1 VKVVFLEE
9 VEGSGRTGEVRN
21 VANGY
26 ARNYLLPRKLAIP
39 ATDHN
44 IRIAQARA
52 ETEAKRQAVLDADAT
67 VLAEK
72 VAGVTITIEVK
83 VGEQGRLYGS
93 VTARDISEALE
104 KPLGLLL
111 EHRQVE
117 LQEPIRQ
124 VGLFEVPLKL
134 SRNVRASVQVGVLGE
149 GQTLEELLAP
159 PPAEEEEPAEEQA
172 AEAAEEE
179 VSEEAEVEQ
188 AGAEQ
193 EGEPAEEAAEEQ
205 AEEVAEEEAPEE
217 AEVEQAGAE
226 QEEEQPAEAAEEQPA
241 EASEEQ
247 PSQEAEAKQEKKGRK
262 RRSKGEGEQS

>member
-26 ARNYLLPRKLAIP
+26 ARNYLLPRKLAVP

-159 PPAEEEEPAEEQA
+159 PPTEEE
-172 AEAAEEE
+172 
-179 VSEEAEVEQ
+179 
-188 AGAEQ
+188 
-193 EGEPAEEAAEEQ
+193 EPAEEAAEEQ
-205 AEEVAEEEAPEE
+205 AEEAAEEQPAEAAEE
-217 AEVEQAGAE
+217 QPAEAA
-226 QEEEQPAEAAEEQPA
+226 EEQPAEAAEEQPA

-247 PSQEAEAKQEKKGRK
+247 PSREAEAKQEKKGRK

>member
-9 VEGSGRTGEVRN
+9 VEGSGRIGEVRN

-26 ARNYLLPRKLAIP
+26 ARNYLLPRKLAVA

-52 ETEAKRQAVLDADAT
+52 EAEAKRQVGLDAEAG

-72 VAGVTITIEVK
+72 LAGLTITIEVR

-93 VTARDISEALE
+93 VTTRDISEALE

-117 LQEPIRQ
+117 LEEPIRQ
-124 VGLFEVPLKL
+124 VGLFEVPLRL
-134 SRNVRASVQVGVLGE
+134 SRNVRASVQVAVLGE

-159 PPAEEEEPAEEQA
+159 EPTEEEQP
-172 AEAAEEE
+172 
-179 VSEEAEVEQ
+179 SEEAE
-188 AGAEQ
+188 AEQ
-193 EGEPAEEAAEEQ
+193 
-205 AEEVAEEEAPEE
+205 PEE
-217 AEVEQAGAE
+217 ASEGQPSEETG
-226 QEEEQPAEAAEEQPA
+226 EEQPE

-247 PSQEAEAKQEKKGRK
+247 PSEEAEVKQEEKAPRK
-262 RRSKGEGEQS
+262 RRKDKGAQP